1 MSTLDKI
8 VNKPSADPFDQLVFE
23 KGLRAKHILFDKELD
38 LLLVVLNNAKVLKLK
53 LSDYPKLY
61 HATETQLQ
69 DWKLVGGGV
78 AVEWEQ
84 VGEDLS
90 VKGFIKTAALNAI
103 SGSVDN
109 GDERIV
115 A

>member
-1 MSTLDKI
+1 
-8 VNKPSADPFDQLVFE
+8 
-23 KGLRAKHILFDKELD
+23 
-38 LLLVVLNNAKVLKLK
+38 
-53 LSDYPKLY
+53 
-61 HATETQLQ
+61 
-69 DWKLVGGGV
+69 VGGGV

-84 VGEDLS
+84 VDEDLS